1 MAHSRNFIDRTG
13 QKVHRLTFI
22 EFVERAENGA
32 ARWRVKCDCGTVFI
46 ATASN
51 IIYGMTKSCGCY
63 RAEKNRV
70 EGLKRR
76 KVKPNKI

>member
-13 QKVHRLTFI
+13 QKVHRLTFL
-22 EFVERAENGA
+22 EFAGRATNGC
-32 ARWRVKCDCGTVFI
+32 ARWKVKCDCGCEFI

-51 IIYGMTKSCGCY
+51 IMYGMTKSCGCY
-63 RAEKNRV
+63 RAEKNKA

-76 KVKPNKI
+76 KRK